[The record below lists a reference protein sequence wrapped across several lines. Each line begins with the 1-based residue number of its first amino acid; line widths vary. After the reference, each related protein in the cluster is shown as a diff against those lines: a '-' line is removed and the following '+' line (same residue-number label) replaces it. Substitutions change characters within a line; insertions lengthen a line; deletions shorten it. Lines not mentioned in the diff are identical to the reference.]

1 MRAVVITGVSTG
13 IGRAAT
19 AALIERGFFA
29 FGSVRRAQDAAFLSE
44 AYPDHFKPLIFD
56 VTDEDAIAANVNIV
70 SAAIGNHHLAG
81 LVNNAG
87 IGVSGPMLLQ
97 PISEIRQTFDVN
109 LFAPITMVRQFADM
123 LGRERGRSGAKG
135 RVVNITSVAG
145 RMAGPFLGAY
155 CGSKHALEAVSDSL
169 RRELMLYGI
178 DVIVIGPGGVDTA
191 ISQKGEAQIG
201 PYDDTDFGKAIRAAD
216 WELIGKIRSGHKPET
231 IGRAIAD
238 ALTVPAPK
246 ARYALVKNK
255 MRDWTIP
262 LSLPKRTVDRLL
274 AKQYGL
280 RPSDLPSSE
289 RK

>member
-1 MRAVVITGVSTG
+1 MRAVVISGVSTG

-19 AALIERGFFA
+19 KALVERGFFV
-29 FGSVRRAQDAAFLSE
+29 FGSVRREEDGASLAD
-44 AYPDHFKPLIFD
+44 AYPNHFRPLIFD
-56 VTDEDAIAANVNIV
+56 VTDEAAIAANAEIV
-70 SAAIGNHHLAG
+70 SAAIGKDYLAG

-97 PISEIRQTFDVN
+97 PMSEIRETFDVN
-109 LFAPITMVRQFADM
+109 LFAPISMVRQFAGM
-123 LGRERGRSGAKG
+123 LGVDRGRSGQKG
-135 RVVNITSVAG
+135 RVVNLTSVAG

-178 DVIVIGPGGVDTA
+178 DVVVIGPGCVDTA
-191 ISQKGEAQIG
+191 ISHKGEAQIG
-201 PYDDTDFGKAIRAAD
+201 PYDDTDFGEAIRAANWD
-216 WELIGKIRSGHKPET
+216 LIGKIRSGHKPDV

-238 ALTVPAPK
+238 ALTLPAPK
-246 ARYALVKNK
+246 ARYAVVKNK

-280 RPSDLPSSE
+280 RPSDLKYSE
-289 RK
+289 RN

>member
-1 MRAVVITGVSTG
+1 MRTVVISGVSSG

-19 AALIERGFFA
+19 AALVEKGFFV
-29 FGSVRRAQDAAFLSE
+29 FGSVRREEDAASLVA
-44 AYPDHFKPLIFD
+44 AYPDHFRPLIFD
-56 VTDEDAIAANVNIV
+56 VTDEAAIAANAEIV
-70 SAAIGNHHLAG
+70 SAAIGNDYLAG

-97 PISEIRQTFDVN
+97 PMSEIRKTFDVN
-109 LFAPITMVRQFADM
+109 LFAPIAMVRQFAGM
-123 LGRERGRSGAKG
+123 LGADRGRSGAKG

-155 CGSKHALEAVSDSL
+155 CGSKHALEAVSDSM

-178 DVIVIGPGGVDTA
+178 DVVVIGPGGVDTA
-191 ISQKGEAQIG
+191 IAHKGEAQMG

-216 WELIGKIRSGHKPET
+216 GDLIGKIRAGHKPET

-238 ALTVPAPK
+238 ALTLPAPK
-246 ARYALVKNK
+246 ARYALVKNRI
-255 MRDWTIP
+255 RDWTIP

-289 RK
+289 RN